1 MISVA
6 IDGPAGAGKSSVSR
20 AVAARLGY
28 IYVDTGALYRTVAL
42 SLINAK
48 IDVSDESAVQEHLSK
63 ISVDI
68 SYVGDEQRVFLNGND
83 VSELIRSPEVS
94 MGASKA
100 SALPCVR
107 QFLFD
112 KQRDLAVKNNVVMD
126 GRDIGTVVL
135 PEAQVKIYLTATA
148 EERARRRMKEML
160 EKGQEADF
168 DSVLEDIKKR
178 DRNDMNRPISP
189 LKKADDAIL
198 VDTTD
203 TGGYEKSV
211 ELLLDMIRQRLAEI
225 KGE

>member
-42 SLINAK
+42 SLINEK
-48 IDVSDESAVQEHLSK
+48 IDTSDESAVQGHLSE

-68 SYVGDEQRVFLNGND
+68 SYVGDEQRVFLNDND

-168 DSVLEDIKKR
+168 NSVLEDIKKR
-178 DRNDMNRPISP
+178 DHNDMNRPISP

-211 ELLLDMIRQRLAEI
+211 ELLLGVIRQRLTEV

>member
-48 IDVSDESAVQEHLSK
+48 IEVSDESAVQEHLSK

-100 SALPCVR
+100 SALSCVR

-168 DSVLEDIKKR
+168 NSVLEDIKKR
-178 DRNDMNRPISP
+178 DHNDMNRPISP

-211 ELLLDMIRQRLAEI
+211 ELLLGVIRQRLTEV

>member
-42 SLINAK
+42 SLINEK
-48 IDVSDESAVQEHLSK
+48 IDTSDESAVQGHLSG

-107 QFLFD
+107 RFLFD

-168 DSVLEDIKKR
+168 NSVLEDIKKR
-178 DRNDMNRPISP
+178 DNNDMNRPISP

-211 ELLLDMIRQRLAEI
+211 ELLLDVIRRRLTEV